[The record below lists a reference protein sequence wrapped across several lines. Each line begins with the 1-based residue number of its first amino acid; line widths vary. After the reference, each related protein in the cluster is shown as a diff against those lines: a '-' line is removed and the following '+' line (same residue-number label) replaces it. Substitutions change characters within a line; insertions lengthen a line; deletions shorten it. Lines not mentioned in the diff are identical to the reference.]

1 MQDHDSLRPGPGPA
15 PEAHPAGPAAP
26 GEPVAGSPDAGP
38 AGTPGTGPHGT
49 TVPAGPAG
57 APDPA
62 AASGAAGSPRRP
74 GHPGTARASGL
85 VGRLLAGHRLPGAR
99 PRPRFELRPES
110 EQGAEGE
117 AAPAVDRQRLVS
129 WAHPVQTGFL
139 LTVGVG
145 LALLLYGIL
154 SANTQLLV
162 WIGAAL
168 FIALGLDPLVRRIE
182 GWGAPRGVGVAAA
195 VLLLAALLTAFFSL
209 LIPTVVEQTT
219 TFIGDLPRMVS
230 DFLESQFLHDLDARF
245 GIRELAATEME
256 KFVGNSANVTAIFGG
271 LFGVGSAIVNTGF
284 SVLIVLVL
292 TLYFLVSL
300 PAMKYWAY
308 RLAPR
313 SRRHRVEYL
322 GEEITSSVGLYV
334 IGQSLVAVLNGF
346 VAFVAISIAGI
357 PFGALLAFFAGL
369 MAFIPLVGA
378 LTGGVIITLIAL
390 AGGWQQAVVF
400 AAIYFIYL
408 QVEAYFVS
416 PRVMSKA
423 VAVPGSV
430 AVIAVIA
437 GAALLGVLGA
447 LMAIPLAAAVM
458 LVVKEVLIP
467 RQDRL

>member
-1 MQDHDSLRPGPGPA
+1 MTPAAGA
-15 PEAHPAGPAAP
+15 PEAPDP
-26 GEPVAGSPDAGP
+26 GR
-38 AGTPGTGPHGT
+38 TPGFLRR
-49 TVPAGPAG
+49 VL
-57 APDPA
+57 A
-62 AASGAAGSPRRP
+62 ARR
-74 GHPGTARASGL
+74 
-85 VGRLLAGHRLPGAR
+85 VPGAR
-99 PRPRFELRPES
+99 PRPRFDVRSPET
-110 EQGAEGE
+110 ERE
-117 AAPAVDRQRLVS
+117 PADATEIPEENRVRFFS
-129 WAHPVQTGFL
+129 PAHPIQTGFL

-145 LALLLYGIL
+145 LALLVYGIL

-162 WIGAAL
+162 WIGTAL
-168 FIALGLDPLVRRIE
+168 FIALGLDPIVRRIE
-182 GWGAPRGVGVAAA
+182 RWGAPRGVGVAAA
-195 VLLLAALLTAFFSL
+195 LLLLAAILTAFFSL

-219 TFIGDLPRMVS
+219 AFVNDLPDMVA
-230 DFLESQFLHDLDARF
+230 DFLESKFFHDLDSQF
-245 GIRELAATEME
+245 GIREIAETEMN
-256 KFVGNSANVTAIFGG
+256 KFVADSASYTAIFGG

-300 PAMKYWAY
+300 PSMKFWAY

-322 GEEITSSVGLYV
+322 GEEITSSVGFYV
-334 IGQSLVAVLNGF
+334 IGQSVVAILNGLVAFIAV
-346 VAFVAISIAGI
+346 SIAGL

-378 LTGGVIITLIAL
+378 LTGGVIITAL
-390 AGGWQQAVVF
+390 ALTGGWQQALIF
-400 AAIYFIYL
+400 AAIYFTYL

-447 LMAIPLAAAVM
+447 LMAIPLAAGVM
-458 LVVKEVLIP
+458 LVVREVLLP

>member
-1 MQDHDSLRPGPGPA
+1 MQDHDPSRPGPGPVA
-15 PEAHPAGPAAP
+15 GAGPEAAGRPPGPPSAAVP
-26 GEPVAGSPDAGP
+26 T
-38 AGTPGTGPHGT
+38 AGTP
-49 TVPAGPAG
+49 AADDRG
-57 APDPA
+57 APE
-62 AASGAAGSPRRP
+62 PRRP
-74 GHPGTARASGL
+74 PGFLRR
-85 VGRLLAGHRLPGAR
+85 VLATRRVPGAR
-99 PRPRFELRPES
+99 PRPRFDVRSPET
-110 EQGAEGE
+110 GRAPVDTAEVPE
-117 AAPAVDRQRLVS
+117 ESRVRLIS
-129 WAHPVQTGFL
+129 AAHPIQTGFL

-145 LALLLYGIL
+145 LALLVYGIL

-162 WIGAAL
+162 WIGSAL
-168 FIALGLDPLVRRIE
+168 FISLGLDPIVRRIE
-182 GWGAPRGVGVAAA
+182 RWGAPRGVGVAAA
-195 VLLLAALLTAFFSL
+195 LLLLAAILTAFFSL

-219 TFIGDLPRMVS
+219 AFVNNLPDMVS
-230 DFLESQFLHDLDARF
+230 DFLESQFFHDLDSQF
-245 GIRELAATEME
+245 GIREIAETEMNR
-256 KFVGNSANVTAIFGG
+256 FVADSANYTAIFGG
-271 LFGVGSAIVNTGF
+271 LFGVGTAIVNTGF

-300 PAMKYWAY
+300 PSMKFWAY

-322 GEEITSSVGLYV
+322 GEEITSSVGFYV
-334 IGQSLVAVLNGF
+334 IGQSVVAVLNGL
-346 VAFVAISIAGI
+346 VAFIAVSIAGL

-378 LTGGVIITLIAL
+378 LTGGIIITAVAL
-390 AGGWQQAVVF
+390 TGGWQQALIF
-400 AAIYFIYL
+400 AAIYFTYL

-447 LMAIPLAAAVM
+447 LMAIPLAAGVM
-458 LVVKEVLIP
+458 LVVREVLLP